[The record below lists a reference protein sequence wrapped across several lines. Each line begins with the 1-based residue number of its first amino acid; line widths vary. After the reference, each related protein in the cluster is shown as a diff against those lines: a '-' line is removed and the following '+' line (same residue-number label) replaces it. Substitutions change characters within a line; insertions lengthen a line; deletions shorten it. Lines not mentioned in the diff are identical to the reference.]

1 MGASVFAGLTPVPTG
16 GTSRV
21 GLATAR
27 LPASRGTGL
36 VATGEVAADAY
47 LANPASGS
55 TTGTDLTV
63 EGDTYGPGSRP
74 CETVRKENP
83 P

>member
-1 MGASVFAGLTPVPTG
+1 MAHPGSDWPRHACSRPG
-16 GTSRV
+16 GPGR
-21 GLATAR
+21 
-27 LPASRGTGL
+27 L
-36 VATGEVAADAY
+36 VATGEVAAVAY

-55 TTGTDLTV
+55 TTGTDLAV
-63 EGDTYGPGSRP
+63 DDDTYGPGSRP